1 MRSKRGE
8 SGAKVFSKGC
18 ERAHHA
24 NGLCQKHNMQIYQ
37 FGVIKERTTRDPNKF
52 IVEGAVCKIECYDMN
67 GDIKGYAI
75 IDLEDMEK
83 CTPYKWGI
91 AADGY
96 AATSKVGKLHH
107 YLFGINVDHKNQ
119 IKLDCRKENLRF
131 CTHPQNMAN
140 VGIKSNNTS
149 GFKGVCWDKGAQKWI
164 A

>member
-1 MRSKRGE
+1 
-8 SGAKVFSKGC
+8 
-18 ERAHHA
+18 
-24 NGLCQKHNMQIYQ
+24 MQIYQ

-96 AATSKVGKLHH
+96 AATSNVGKAAVKLLHIANFPEQSNSSP
-107 YLFGINVDHKNQ
+107 L
-119 IKLDCRKENLRF
+119 RKCPKPAKILYF
-131 CTHPQNMAN
+131 
-140 VGIKSNNTS
+140 
-149 GFKGVCWDKGAQKWI
+149 
-164 A
+164 